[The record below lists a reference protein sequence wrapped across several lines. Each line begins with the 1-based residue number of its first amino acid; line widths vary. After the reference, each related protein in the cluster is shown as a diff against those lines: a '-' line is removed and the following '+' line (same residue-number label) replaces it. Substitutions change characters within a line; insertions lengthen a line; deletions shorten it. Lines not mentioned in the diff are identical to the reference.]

1 MEMQIESVDI
11 SPIDNSTSTLD
22 TQGDGQKMNQRSS
35 LRIQS
40 SNTVLTNVNN

>member
-1 MEMQIESVDI
+1 MRIGSVDI
-11 SPIDNSTSTLD
+11 SPIRNSTSTVD
-22 TQGDGQKMNQRSS
+22 TQGDDTRLNKRSS